1 MTDTAC
7 SCDNPAQSILQIPP
21 GLPAL
26 PRQTQTF
33 PDVRRALLATVPT
46 RPALDGWRARG
57 QRDFGLMWLEML
69 PTRLRLAG
77 ASDNQTTLP
86 RTTYLQH
93 VGGRA

>member
-7 SCDNPAQSILQIPP
+7 LCDNPAQSLLQIPP

-57 QRDFGLMWLEML
+57 QRDFGLM
-69 PTRLRLAG
+69 
-77 ASDNQTTLP
+77 
-86 RTTYLQH
+86 
-93 VGGRA
+93 